1 MSSERSETM
10 IDIRV
15 GCYFVPLQ
23 SNERSDY
30 TRKMFMHV
38 PLNERRLKC
47 LPQKLRCHSQ
57 TYNLENVLRHK
68 RGFTGANL
76 WYKYYLCVKG
86 GSLLT
91 SVLHR
96 ARFND
101 KLAKLSIIQCN
112 AQPMMQ
118 IMRRGTPFFITLQ
131 QETENVPASAWSI
144 ALWGFYNI
152 SREQAMGR
160 QGCGLINDWNGYIT
174 AYLLPSTQLDSG

>member
-1 MSSERSETM
+1 
-10 IDIRV
+10 
-15 GCYFVPLQ
+15 
-23 SNERSDY
+23 
-30 TRKMFMHV
+30 MHV
-38 PLNERRLKC
+38 PLNEPRLKC

-96 ARFND
+96 ARFNV

-118 IMRRGTPFFITLQ
+118 MMRRGTPFFITLQ
-131 QETENVPASAWSI
+131 QETENRQLAHAVLCSGDSITPAENKPWVCRDVASLMTEKDI
-144 ALWGFYNI
+144 
-152 SREQAMGR
+152 
-160 QGCGLINDWNGYIT
+160 
-174 AYLLPSTQLDSG
+174 